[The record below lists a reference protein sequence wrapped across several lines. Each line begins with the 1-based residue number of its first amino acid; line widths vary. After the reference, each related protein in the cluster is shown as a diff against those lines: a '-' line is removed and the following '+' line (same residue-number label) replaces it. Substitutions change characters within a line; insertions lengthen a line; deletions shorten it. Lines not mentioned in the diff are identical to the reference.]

1 MHRTY
6 HAPPKICNLQLAI
19 QPDQDVF
26 RLDIAVHDVFVVQV
40 VERVGHLG
48 NILPSKLSEALHT
61 CFLIAARGA
70 RQAHTRQKDG
80 ARTRL
85 DRFSSNLPTLLNCL
99 YSSPCSANSSM
110 MKIRFES

>member
-61 CFLIAARGA
+61 CFLIAARG
-70 RQAHTRQKDG
+70 RGRRIQGRKMGHVPG
-80 ARTRL
+80 
-85 DRFSSNLPTLLNCL
+85 
-99 YSSPCSANSSM
+99 
-110 MKIRFES
+110 